1 MKSVPCEII
10 AQQLIQFESITPFEA
25 GCFQYIESLLTP
37 SGFKCQVI
45 QIEDV
50 GNFYATYSQTIPPD
64 KHIVFVG
71 HVDVVPAINASSW
84 TYPPFAGEIHNDKL
98 YGRGACDMKGA
109 IAAFVSAVQE
119 FIEDIEQEQPFT
131 HQISILLTS
140 DEEGDAIN
148 GIQKMIPW
156 LQEQNQKFDLCI
168 VGEPTNPEIL
178 GQMIKIGRRGSV
190 SFKLKIIG
198 IAGHIAYP
206 EKALNPLPA
215 MTQCLY
221 ELNHLILDN
230 GNEYFQPSNLEIS
243 SVDTNN
249 PTGNII
255 PSTCEAKFNIRF
267 NTEHTAEK
275 LVDVIQKTI
284 RRSIEQTSQ
293 EYQWELTHS
302 VSAHPF
308 IIADNPYLQTF
319 ANIVQKVTHLTSQL
333 STSGGTSDARFMHH
347 LCPTL
352 EFGLISDQAHKT
364 DEYLVIRELNKLKEI
379 YKNFL
384 NEFFKG

>member
-1 MKSVPCEII
+1 MKPLSCEII
-10 AQQLIQFESITPFEA
+10 AQQLIQFESVTPLES
-25 GCFQYIESLLTP
+25 GCFEYIESLLIP
-37 SGFKCQVI
+37 FGFKCQVI

-50 GNFYATYSQTIPPD
+50 GNFYATYSDTNTPT
-64 KHIVFVG
+64 KHLIFVG
-71 HVDVVPAINASSW
+71 HVDVVPATHSSAW

-109 IAAFVSAVQE
+109 IAAFLAAAQE
-119 FIEDIEQEQPFT
+119 LIEQQKHPFP

-156 LQEQNQKFDLCI
+156 LQNQNQKFDLCI
-168 VGEPTNPEIL
+168 VGEPTNPEIM

-206 EKALNPLPA
+206 EKALNPLSA
-215 MTQCLY
+215 LAQYLY
-221 ELNHLILDN
+221 ELNNLTLDH
-230 GNEYFQPSNLEIS
+230 GNDFFQPSNLEIS
-243 SVDTNN
+243 SVDTHN
-249 PTGNII
+249 PTGNVI
-255 PSTCEAKFNIRF
+255 PNMCEIKFNIRF
-267 NTEHTAEK
+267 NNEHTAK
-275 LVDVIQKTI
+275 QLIDLIHQKVQE
-284 RRSIEQTSQ
+284 SIEKISPQYTF
-293 EYQWELTHS
+293 ELTHS

-308 IIADNPYLQTF
+308 IMSENPYIQMF
-319 ANIVQKVTHLTSQL
+319 SEIVQKITQITPQL

-347 LCPTL
+347 LCPTF

-364 DEYLVIRELNKLKEI
+364 DEHLIIHELKQLKNI

-384 NEFFKG
+384 NEFFRR